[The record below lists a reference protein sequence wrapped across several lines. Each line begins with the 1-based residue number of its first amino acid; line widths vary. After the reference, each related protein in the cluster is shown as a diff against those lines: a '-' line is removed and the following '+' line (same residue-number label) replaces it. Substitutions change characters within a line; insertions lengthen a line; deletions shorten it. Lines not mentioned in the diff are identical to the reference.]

1 VPKGERQPNHCFA
14 LNGNPP
20 APSIQGVH
28 NIQQTYRYQLPNIQ
42 LAGPTFFGPVLEA
55 FNSYVTHSQDQMT
68 YQILLILTD
77 GEIHDMARVKKLIVD
92 SSPLPTSII
101 IVGIGQ
107 EEFELMV

>member
-1 VPKGERQPNHCFA
+1 
-14 LNGNPP
+14 
-20 APSIQGVH
+20 
-28 NIQQTYRYQLPNIQ
+28 
-42 LAGPTFFGPVLEA
+42 
-55 FNSYVTHSQDQMT
+55 MT

-107 EEFELMV
+107 EEFELMVELDSDE

>member
-1 VPKGERQPNHCFA
+1 
-14 LNGNPP
+14 
-20 APSIQGVH
+20 
-28 NIQQTYRYQLPNIQ
+28 
-42 LAGPTFFGPVLEA
+42 
-55 FNSYVTHSQDQMT
+55 MT

-107 EEFELMV
+107 EEFELMVELDSDEYPELLFWYDRQTVRAISLVYIIFVQNLIFWLGNFF